1 MERNSLTQ
9 YWFFSGINDDFDKY
23 FVHMQ
28 FVSLY
33 LSRVQFIIIQYAQ
46 RFLVRNHLG
55 LCFFGVKWRLLVEET
70 EVHGK
75 NYRPVASH

>member
-28 FVSLY
+28 FVSRRDNY
-33 LSRVQFIIIQYAQ
+33 LALLLS
-46 RFLVRNHLG
+46 LHLNIFAK
-55 LCFFGVKWRLLVEET
+55 L
-70 EVHGK
+70 
-75 NYRPVASH
+75 S